1 MESPPRA
8 ASTVIKSATPSG
20 DCIAPPAS
28 GFPRACFTL
37 ILTPPSSASSSTPGK
52 WQRSSAV
59 DPGSPAER
67 AGFKPS
73 DQIVALDGQ
82 PLLSIADVQWV
93 LHNAASTATLAAQV
107 RRNGA
112 SIPLSMSLEP
122 GWRRGNISWRTTT
135 WPLREMGFGGMKLET
150 LKDEERRQAGLTR
163 DQMAL
168 KITYLFEYGEKIAAK
183 RAGLKKGDTI
193 VSFDGKDRPMTESEL
208 LAYALEQKRPGDRVT
223 VTLLRDGTR
232 KTVSYP
238 LP

>member
-1 MESPPRA
+1 M
-8 ASTVIKSATPSG
+8 
-20 DCIAPPAS
+20 
-28 GFPRACFTL
+28 
-37 ILTPPSSASSSTPGK
+37 
-52 WQRSSAV
+52 
-59 DPGSPAER
+59 
-67 AGFKPS
+67 
-73 DQIVALDGQ
+73 ALDGQ

-150 LKDEERRQAGLTR
+150 LKDEERQQAGLTR

-183 RAGLKKGDTI
+183 RARVEEGRHHRLVRRKGSAD
-193 VSFDGKDRPMTESEL
+193 DRVRAARIRPRAE
-208 LAYALEQKRPGDRVT
+208 APGDRVT